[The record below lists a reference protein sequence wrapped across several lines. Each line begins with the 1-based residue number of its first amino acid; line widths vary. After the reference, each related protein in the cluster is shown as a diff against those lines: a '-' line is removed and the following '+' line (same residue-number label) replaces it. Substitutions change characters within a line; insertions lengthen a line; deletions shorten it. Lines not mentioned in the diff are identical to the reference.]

1 MIVLGIYNNLYLH
14 WLGTS
19 KRCSASNMY
28 NMTKL
33 DRGMEVNG
41 IWNDKHSNWK
51 SREWVTIRKFEIID
65 IVRSSAHAS
74 SLKLLLSNSLGRLR
88 KNVKFKSK
96 ERIVYFILNYSMTK
110 SSNHLITDGVQFL
123 TMTGAKLGNT
133 KSSHQFIKTGIKLNP
148 LTLMSDQD
156 RISPDNINTIST
168 R

>member
-1 MIVLGIYNNLYLH
+1 MIVLGIYNNLNLH
-14 WLGTS
+14 WLSTG

-51 SREWVTIRKFEIID
+51 SRERVTIRKFEIID
-65 IVRSSAHAS
+65 IVRFGVHAS

>member
-1 MIVLGIYNNLYLH
+1 MIVLGIYNNLNLH

-19 KRCSASNMY
+19 KCCSASNMY

-51 SREWVTIRKFEIID
+51 SRERVTIRKFEIID
-65 IVRSSAHAS
+65 IVRSGAHAS

-110 SSNHLITDGVQFL
+110 SNNHLITDGVQFL

>member
-19 KRCSASNMY
+19 ERCSASNMY

-51 SREWVTIRKFEIID
+51 SREQVNIRKFEIID

>member
-1 MIVLGIYNNLYLH
+1 M
-14 WLGTS
+14 
-19 KRCSASNMY
+19 ASG
-28 NMTKL
+28 MTNTVIEKFP
-33 DRGMEVNG
+33 N
-41 IWNDKHSNWK
+41 
-51 SREWVTIRKFEIID
+51 IRKFEIID

-96 ERIVYFILNYSMTK
+96 EKIVYFILNYSMTK

-123 TMTGAKLGNT
+123 TMTEAKLGNT